1 MRRLLLWTGTDGW
14 RAEAS
19 TADLYGD
26 HVAASGTQLG
36 VDPLPYRLD
45 YRLET
50 TARWLTRRLQVDAT
64 GTGWRRSLDLRSDG
78 AGRWTIE
85 ASYDGDVDL
94 PPPGGDPAAVAG
106 ALDCDLGASP
116 LTNLMPVRRHDL
128 HRSPDEVD
136 FLMAWVSVPD
146 LAVSL
151 SPQRYETVRAAAAGA
166 EAVVRYVGEHRDFTA
181 ELVLDADGLVV
192 DYPGLATRVAPA

>member
-1 MRRLLLWTGTDGW
+1 MRRLVLWSGTDGW

-19 TADLYGD
+19 TAELIDD
-26 HVAASGTQLG
+26 HVTASGTQLG
-36 VDPLPYRLD
+36 ADPVPYRLD
-45 YRLET
+45 YQLET
-50 TARWLTRRLQVDAT
+50 TARWLTRRLQVEAT

-106 ALDCDLGASP
+106 ALDSDLGASP

-128 HRSPDEVD
+128 HRSPGELD

-146 LAVSL
+146 LAVTPSR
-151 SPQRYETVRAAAAGA
+151 QRYETVRAAADGAG
-166 EAVVRYVGEHRDFTA
+166 AVVRYVGEHRAFTA

-192 DYPGLATRVAPA
+192 DYPGLATRVAG